1 MKGAMSTTVKA
12 TGEERARQAFM
23 VASGFLFVVAALG
36 ALLRWQSVQ
45 PIAGANYTHWL
56 HAHSHTA
63 FLGWVFN
70 AFFALALHRFVAKE
84 DVTAFWRLFLVAQI
98 AVVGMLIAYPIQ
110 GYGAVSIAFST
121 LHMVC
126 SVVFTWRLWRRNR
139 ATPAARIHLRVGLA
153 FMIASGLGPLTLGPL
168 AAIGLRDSPAYLLSI
183 YFYLHCQYN
192 GWFMFFLQALA
203 LQDMPEDRTRDARR
217 SAMWLGA
224 GAVLTLVLSALWLH
238 PPGWVYA
245 VAALGGAA
253 QLVGCFYL
261 LRGLQGFGQKFTG
274 AARGFFGLVVAAF
287 LLKHAL
293 QAASAWPA
301 LESLVNHRF
310 MVIAFLHL
318 VFLGV
323 VTASV
328 LAWALRLGWLRVGRW
343 TRAGLAVFFVG
354 AVMSQGV
361 LVGAPLGWVFPW
373 LMETLL
379 AATLLMLV
387 GSGVIA
393 ANLEHKKTLLGM
405 RSVLRAVGWRQIRM
419 CSADRRSRAKDRDAP
434 R

>member
-1 MKGAMSTTVKA
+1 MDRGVFTVNATQDNARRAFGVA
-12 TGEERARQAFM
+12 TG
-23 VASGFLFVVAALG
+23 FLVVVATLG
-36 ALLRWQSVQ
+36 ALLRWQSVW
-45 PIAGANYTHWL
+45 PIAGVNYTHWL

-84 DVTAFWRLFLVAQI
+84 DVAAFWRLFLVAQV
-98 AVVGMLIAYPIQ
+98 AVAGMLIAYPIQ
-110 GYGAVSIAFST
+110 GYGEVSIAFST
-121 LHMVC
+121 MHMVC
-126 SVVFTWRLWRRNR
+126 SVVFAWRLWRRNR
-139 ATPAARIHLRVGLA
+139 ATPAAQIHLRTGLV
-153 FMIASGLGPLTLGPL
+153 FMILSGLGPLTLGPL
-168 AAIGLRDSPAYLLSI
+168 AALGMRDSPAYLLSI

-203 LQDMPEDRTRDARR
+203 FQDMPEDRTADARR
-217 SAMWLGA
+217 SAVWLGT

-253 QLVGCFYL
+253 QLAGCFYL
-261 LRGLQGFGQKFTG
+261 LRGLRGFGRGFG
-274 AARGFFGLVVAAF
+274 GVARGLVGLAGAAF

-293 QAASAWPA
+293 QATSAWPA

-323 VTASV
+323 VTPAL
-328 LAWALRLGWLRVGRW
+328 LAWALRLGWLRDGGW
-343 TRAGLAVFFVG
+343 TRVGLAVFFAG
-354 AVMSQGV
+354 AVVSQGV
-361 LVGAPLGWVFPW
+361 LVGAPLGWVFPR

-379 AATLLMLV
+379 GATLLMLV
-387 GSGVIA
+387 GAAVSA
-393 ANLEHKKTLLGM
+393 ANLERKK
-405 RSVLRAVGWRQIRM
+405 RS
-419 CSADRRSRAKDRDAP
+419 SN
-434 R
+434 

>member
-1 MKGAMSTTVKA
+1 MGRAVQKVNA
-12 TGEERARQAFM
+12 TCENARRAFV
-23 VASGFLFVVAALG
+23 VAGGFLVVVAALG
-36 ALLRWQSVQ
+36 ALLRWQSVW
-45 PIAGANYTHWL
+45 PMAGVNYTHWL

-70 AFFALALHRFVAKE
+70 AFFALALHRFVVKE
-84 DVTAFWRLFLVAQI
+84 DVRAFWRLFLVAQV

-121 LHMVC
+121 VHMVC
-126 SVVFTWRLWRRNR
+126 SVVFAWRLWRRNR
-139 ATPAARIHLRVGLA
+139 ATPAARLHLRVGLA
-153 FMIASGLGPLTLGPL
+153 FMIVSGLGPLTLGPL
-168 AAIGLRDSPAYLLSI
+168 ASLGMRDSPAYLLSI

-203 LQDMPEDRTRDARR
+203 LQDMPDDRAADARR
-217 SAMWLGA
+217 SAVWLGA

-261 LRGLQGFGQKFTG
+261 LRGLRGFGQKFTG
-274 AARGFFGLVVAAF
+274 AARGLVGLVVAAF

-301 LESLVNHRF
+301 LETLVNHRF

-323 VTASV
+323 VTPS
-328 LAWALRLGWLRVGRW
+328 LFAWALRLGWLRDAGW
-343 TRAGLAVFFVG
+343 TRAGLGVFFGG
-354 AVMSQGV
+354 AVVSQAV
-361 LVGAPLGWVFPW
+361 LVGAPLGWVCPQ

-379 AATLLMLV
+379 AATLFMLV
-387 GSGVIA
+387 GAAVIA
-393 ANLEHKKTLLGM
+393 ANLERKK
-405 RSVLRAVGWRQIRM
+405 RSSV
-419 CSADRRSRAKDRDAP
+419 
-434 R
+434 

>member
-1 MKGAMSTTVKA
+1 MSDQEDTLETT
-12 TGEERARQAFM
+12 RARHAFG
-23 VASGFLFVVAALG
+23 VAGVFLVVVAALG
-36 ALLRWQSVQ
+36 ALLRWQSVW
-45 PIAGANYTHWL
+45 PMAGVNYTHWL

-70 AFFALALHRFVAKE
+70 AFFALALHRFVAEE
-84 DVTAFWRLFLVAQI
+84 DVRVFWRLFGLMQV

-110 GYGAVSIAFST
+110 GYGAVSIVFST

-126 SVVFTWRLWRRNR
+126 SVVFAWRLWRRNR
-139 ATPAARIHLRVGLA
+139 ATPAARIHLRVALA
-153 FMIASGLGPLTLGPL
+153 FMIMSGLGPLTLGPL
-168 AAIGLRDSPAYLLSI
+168 AALGMRDSPAYLLSI

-203 LQDMPEDRTRDARR
+203 WQEMPEDRTADARR
-217 SAMWLGA
+217 SALWLGA

-245 VAALGGAA
+245 VAAVGGAA
-253 QLVGCFYL
+253 QVIGCFYL
-261 LRGLQGFGQKFTG
+261 LSGLRGFEEKFSG
-274 AARGFFGLVVAAF
+274 AARGLVGLVVAAF

-301 LESLVNHRF
+301 LETLVNHRF

-323 VTASV
+323 VTPSL
-328 LAWALRLGWLRVGRW
+328 LAWALRLGWLRDSGW
-343 TRAGLAVFFVG
+343 TRAGIGVFFTG
-354 AVMSQGV
+354 AVVSELV
-361 LVGAPLGWVFPW
+361 LVGAPLGWVCPR

-379 AATLLMLV
+379 AATLAMLV
-387 GSGVIA
+387 GAVAVA
-393 ANLEHKKTLLGM
+393 ANLKRKK
-405 RSVLRAVGWRQIRM
+405 RSSV
-419 CSADRRSRAKDRDAP
+419 
-434 R
+434 

>member
-1 MKGAMSTTVKA
+1 MSDQEDTLETT
-12 TGEERARQAFM
+12 RARHAFG
-23 VASGFLFVVAALG
+23 VAGVFLVVVAALG
-36 ALLRWQSVQ
+36 ALLRWQSVW
-45 PIAGANYTHWL
+45 PMAGVNYTHWL

-70 AFFALALHRFVAKE
+70 AFFALALHRFVAEE
-84 DVTAFWRLFLVAQI
+84 DVRVFWRLFGLMQV

-110 GYGAVSIAFST
+110 GYGAVSIVFST

-126 SVVFTWRLWRRNR
+126 SVVFAWRLWRRNR
-139 ATPAARIHLRVGLA
+139 ATPAARIHLRVALA
-153 FMIASGLGPLTLGPL
+153 FMIMSGLGPLTLGPL
-168 AAIGLRDSPAYLLSI
+168 AALGMRDSPAYLLSL

-203 LQDMPEDRTRDARR
+203 WQDMPEDRTADARR
-217 SAMWLGA
+217 AAVWLGA

-245 VAALGGAA
+245 VAVVGGAA
-253 QLVGCFYL
+253 QLIGCFYL
-261 LRGLQGFGQKFTG
+261 LRGLRGFGGKFIG
-274 AARGFFGLVVAAF
+274 AARGLVGLVVAAF

-301 LESLVNHRF
+301 LETLVNHRF

-323 VTASV
+323 VTPSL
-328 LAWALRLGWLRVGRW
+328 LAWALRLGWLRDSGW
-343 TRAGLAVFFVG
+343 TRAGIGVFFTG
-354 AVMSQGV
+354 AVVSELV
-361 LVGAPLGWVFPW
+361 LVGAPLGWVCPR

-379 AATLLMLV
+379 AATLAMLV
-387 GSGVIA
+387 GAVAVA
-393 ANLEHKKTLLGM
+393 ANLKRKK
-405 RSVLRAVGWRQIRM
+405 RSSV
-419 CSADRRSRAKDRDAP
+419 
-434 R
+434 